1 MKITKK
7 TRVRVL
13 NTTLLGMSILSFAW
27 LIITLGVAMGELV
40 AVGHVDDVENF
51 YSDHLIERWL
61 FAVLLWVATTV
72 AYVIHSTMT
81 IWSLTQKDKSAAL
94 NDHQPMLKPKH
105 VRDVEEL

>member
-7 TRVRVL
+7 TCVRVL
-13 NTTLLGMSILSFAW
+13 NTALLVMAILSFAW
-27 LIITLGVAMGELV
+27 LIITLGIAMSELV

-61 FAVLLWVATTV
+61 FAVLLWGITTV

-81 IWSLTQKDKSAAL
+81 IWTLTQKDQSATL
-94 NDHQPMLKPKH
+94 NDHQPISKPKQA
-105 VRDVEEL
+105 RDVEEL

>member
-27 LIITLGVAMGELV
+27 LMITLGILMGELV
-40 AVGHVDDVENF
+40 AAGHVDDVENF

-61 FAVLLWVATTV
+61 FAVLLWGLTTV

-81 IWSLTQKDKSAAL
+81 IWSLTQKDQSAAL
-94 NDHQPMLKPKH
+94 NDHQLISRPKH
-105 VRDVEEL
+105 VGDVEEL

>member
-13 NTTLLGMSILSFAW
+13 NTALLVMAILSFAW
-27 LIITLGVAMGELV
+27 LIITLGIAMSELV

-61 FAVLLWVATTV
+61 FAVLLWGLTTV

-81 IWSLTQKDKSAAL
+81 IWTLTRKDQSVTL
-94 NDHQPMLKPKH
+94 NDHQPIAKPKH
-105 VRDVEEL
+105 ARDVEEL